1 MRAKR
6 NFKKI
11 RVFFITFVLLIV
23 SVCILDKIPISPRYI
38 SEEKHIARITE
49 EVKER
54 YGTNE
59 DFIVSS
65 LITVS
70 NPESELDFF
79 LVEFEERGFALVS
92 ARQTNIILFN
102 MYHRAEYFGGWYR
115 YRFDLSD
122 REHIVYQDGIYW
134 RKSKDTR
141 GGKTC
146 FYECDSEGKYIRRH
160 KSPFLEAGV
169 ENETKYLFRV
179 EGSGYIP
186 AVKRD
191 DKWLNLISMKVIT
204 SDEIN
209 AGDVSTMNIHITGGD
224 GL

>member
-6 NFKKI
+6 KFKKI
-11 RVFFITFVLLIV
+11 RVFFIIFVLLIV
-23 SVCILDKIPISPRYI
+23 SVCILLYELPIPPRYI

-79 LVEFEERGFALVS
+79 LVEFEERGFALVR
-92 ARQTNIILFN
+92 ARQTSIFFN

-141 GGKTC
+141 EGKTC

-179 EGSGYIP
+179 RDGSCVP

-209 AGDVSTMNIHITGGD
+209 AGDVSTMNIPITKED

>member
-6 NFKKI
+6 KFKKI

-23 SVCILDKIPISPRYI
+23 SVCILYKIPIYPRYI

-54 YGTNE
+54 YDTNE
-59 DFIVSS
+59 NFIVSS

-70 NPESELDFF
+70 NPESELDHF
-79 LVEFEERGFALVS
+79 LVEFEEGSFVLVR
-92 ARQTNIILFN
+92 ARPTNIILFN
-102 MYHRAEYFGGWYR
+102 MYHRAEYFSGWYR

-141 GGKTC
+141 EGKTC

-179 EGSGYIP
+179 RDRAYVP

-209 AGDVSTMNIHITGGD
+209 AGDVSTMAILITKED
-224 GL
+224 NL